1 MQSGFEAVKVESM
14 QDRVDVSA
22 LGQVNSPSLMVSPDL
37 DAQHPMQLTEV
48 RNLYMRSQTS
58 LELFD
63 KVWWGGNNGAA
74 INMHCHCR
82 EAASSCAHSLDL
94 KKTAGRWNIG

>member
-1 MQSGFEAVKVESM
+1 VSVGVQSGFEAVEVESM

-22 LGQVNSPSLMVSPDL
+22 LGQVNGPSLVVSPDL

-58 LELFD
+58 LKLFD
-63 KVWWGGNNGAA
+63 KVW
-74 INMHCHCR
+74 
-82 EAASSCAHSLDL
+82 
-94 KKTAGRWNIG
+94 